1 MDIAAWST
9 SFSMAQ
15 TQQAVEI
22 TMLKKVMEMQET
34 QAQALVENLQ
44 AVTVAAAPAPSFG
57 HRLDMLI

>member
-1 MDIAAWST
+1 
-9 SFSMAQ
+9 MAQ

-44 AVTVAAAPAPSFG
+44 AVTAAAAPAPSFG